1 MTILQGMATPSKN
14 RKGLESLRVVLTRG
28 PLVSTE
34 TALNNEATPA
44 IGLAYLAG
52 YLEKHGIHAEMVD
65 GIALGLNCVWPNKN
79 YPGYICH
86 GLTFEEI
93 AEHIPND
100 TNVIA
105 FSSMFSG
112 EWPVQRDLIKFL
124 RGRFPDAFIVAG
136 GEHITALTEYVL
148 QDCPEI
154 DCCVLGEGERTLF
167 NVLEAYSQERPL
179 AEIAGVAYNDAE
191 GRYAVNEGL
200 PRIREID
207 SIPWPKWPDG
217 YLETFWKAGK
227 SFGTQ
232 VGRDMPINVSRG
244 CPYQCTFCSNP
255 SMWTTRYILR
265 DIEDVIAEIK
275 TYIERYDIDSLQ
287 FYDLTAITK
296 RRWALDFCRRL
307 KEEGIRLKWSLPSGT
322 RSEVLDE
329 EVLTAVQSV
338 GCNYLVY
345 APESG
350 STRTLERIKKRISL
364 DGLTN
369 SIVTAR
375 RLGIVT
381 RANLIIGFPGESR
394 KEVLETILY
403 GLKLAFLGVDE
414 VPINIYSAYPGSELF
429 RDLQAEG
436 KITLTDKYF
445 LGLTSLNADFTK
457 LNPMTMNDN
466 MSARELAFYRITAM
480 LMNYSFGYLTRPAR
494 IWRTLR
500 NVFGSGTLAATVLEH
515 RLKDSRRRRAVNAD
529 APPANAGE

>member
-1 MTILQGMATPSKN
+1 MLRCMANPSKN
-14 RKGLESLRVVLTRG
+14 RTHHDELRVVLTRG

-52 YLEKHGIHAEMVD
+52 YLEKNKIQAEIID
-65 GIALGLNCVWPNKN
+65 GIALGLNRVWPAKN
-79 YPGYICH
+79 FPGYICH
-86 GLTFEEI
+86 GLPFNEI
-93 AEHIPND
+93 TDLIPKNTD
-100 TNVIA
+100 VIA

-112 EWPVQRDLIKFL
+112 EWPVQRDLIKFI
-124 RGRFPDAFIVAG
+124 RKKFPKTFIVAG

-148 QDCPEI
+148 GDCPEI
-154 DCCVLGEGERTLF
+154 DCCVLGEGEHTLLS
-167 NVLEAYSQERPL
+167 VLEAYSQGKSFE
-179 AEIAGVAYNDAE
+179 EISGVAYNDAN
-191 GRYAVNEGL
+191 GKYIINEGL

-227 SFGTQ
+227 SFGAQ

-265 DIEDVIAEIK
+265 DVEDVISEIK
-275 TYIERYDIDSLQ
+275 AYIERFDIDSLQ

-296 RRWALDFCRRL
+296 RRWALEFCHRL

-329 EVLTAVQSV
+329 EVLKEMKSV
-338 GCNYLVY
+338 GCSYLVY

-350 STRTLERIKKRISL
+350 SPKTLELIKKRISL
-364 DGLTN
+364 EGLTK
-369 SIVTAR
+369 SIVTAH

-381 RANLIIGFPGESR
+381 RGNLIIGFPGETR
-394 KEVLETILY
+394 KEVWTTILY

-429 RDLQAEG
+429 RDLQ
-436 KITLTDKYF
+436 DKGQIKLSDEYF
-445 LGLTSLNADFTK
+445 LGLTSLNADYTK
-457 LNPMTMNDN
+457 LNPMTMNSV
-466 MSARELAFYRITAM
+466 MGAGELAFYRITAM
-480 LMNYSFGYLTRPAR
+480 LLNYSIGYLTRPIR
-494 IWRTLR
+494 IWRTIR
-500 NVFGSGTLAATVLEH
+500 NVFGSGTMASTVLEH
-515 RLKDSRRRRAVNAD
+515 RLKDSRRRRVVSTSTTSAV
-529 APPANAGE
+529 E